1 MEPHVRWCERSENE
15 SRKKLL
21 RFPPTRFF
29 YPSIGISVFL
39 LNLIFWNP
47 QHKRNS
53 SAKILNL
60 WHITKQFI
68 LNKVDL
74 PTYSL
79 LYARKYLILQAKF
92 SIMIDNIRIRNYK
105 SIVDLTLELG
115 RFNVI
120 IGTNGC
126 GKSNILEAITL
137 GSLAISDNADL
148 GRLATYGIRVTDK
161 DMMVNA
167 FEDTD
172 DNWND
177 RILLEIA
184 GDNKDWNTDIAL
196 SYDEKWNK
204 WDKTEPNAYKIISQ
218 NYESEN
224 GEVSDKIVPYKEYHQ
239 LYKKLIDKPTFRSFL
254 TYSPNE
260 NVMRE
265 MVRTVSV
272 YPLGVHGE
280 GLFQYLKLIK
290 AQQLF
295 PVINEGLRMLDWF
308 EDVSPAD
315 ELLSNE
321 FDVIITDKY
330 LKETLHSF
338 DQRST
343 NEGFLYLLFYLT
355 LFNSQDTPPFFA
367 VDNIETSFNPGL
379 CQSLTRYLTRASKD
393 NEKQVILTTHN
404 PYILDGMDLSSD
416 EQRLFVC
423 RRDIDGHTKIERV
436 KYRENRKMSLS
447 ELWMS
452 GLIGA
457 LPDNF

>member
-1 MEPHVRWCERSENE
+1 M
-15 SRKKLL
+15 
-21 RFPPTRFF
+21 
-29 YPSIGISVFL
+29 
-39 LNLIFWNP
+39 
-47 QHKRNS
+47 
-53 SAKILNL
+53 
-60 WHITKQFI
+60 
-68 LNKVDL
+68 DL

-79 LYARKYLILQAKF
+79 LFARKYLILQAKF
-92 SIMIDNIRIRNYK
+92 SIMIDKIRIRNYK

-177 RILLEIA
+177 HILLEIA

-224 GEVSDKIVPYKEYHQ
+224 GEVSDKIVPYKEYNQ

-280 GLFQYLKLIK
+280 GLFQYLKLTK

>member
-1 MEPHVRWCERSENE
+1 
-15 SRKKLL
+15 
-21 RFPPTRFF
+21 
-29 YPSIGISVFL
+29 
-39 LNLIFWNP
+39 
-47 QHKRNS
+47 
-53 SAKILNL
+53 
-60 WHITKQFI
+60 
-68 LNKVDL
+68 
-74 PTYSL
+74 
-79 LYARKYLILQAKF
+79 
-92 SIMIDNIRIRNYK
+92 MIDSIRIRNYK

-126 GKSNILEAITL
+126 GKSNILEAITM
-137 GSLAISDNADL
+137 GALAISDNADL
-148 GRLATYGIRVTDK
+148 GRLATYGIRVTEP

-172 DNWND
+172 DIWNEH
-177 RILLEIA
+177 IQLEIA
-184 GDNKDWNTDIAL
+184 GDNKKWNTDLAL

-204 WDKTEPNAYKIISQ
+204 WEKSEPKAYKIISQ
-218 NYESEN
+218 NYESEH
-224 GEVSDKIVPYKEYHQ
+224 GEVSDKTVPYKEYHQ
-239 LYKKLIDKPTFRSFL
+239 LYKELIDKPTFRSFL

-260 NVMRE
+260 SVMRE
-265 MVRTVSV
+265 MVRTVTV

-280 GLFQYLKLIK
+280 GLFQYLKLTK
-290 AQQLF
+290 TQSLF
-295 PVINEGLRMLDWF
+295 PIINEGLKMLDWF
-308 EDVSPAD
+308 EGISPAD
-315 ELLSNE
+315 DLLSNE
-321 FDVIITDKY
+321 FDVTITDKY

-379 CQSLTRYLTRASKD
+379 CQNLTRYLTNVSQNND
-393 NEKQVILTTHN
+393 KQAIITTHN
-404 PYILDGMDLSSD
+404 PYVLDGLDLSDD

-423 RRDIDGHTKIERV
+423 RRDIDGHTRIERV
-436 KYRENRKMSLS
+436 KYREDRKMSLS

-457 LPDNF
+457 LPENF

>member
-1 MEPHVRWCERSENE
+1 
-15 SRKKLL
+15 
-21 RFPPTRFF
+21 
-29 YPSIGISVFL
+29 
-39 LNLIFWNP
+39 
-47 QHKRNS
+47 
-53 SAKILNL
+53 
-60 WHITKQFI
+60 
-68 LNKVDL
+68 
-74 PTYSL
+74 
-79 LYARKYLILQAKF
+79 
-92 SIMIDNIRIRNYK
+92 MIDSIRIRNYK

-126 GKSNILEAITL
+126 GKSNLLEAITL

-148 GRLATYGIRVTDK
+148 GRLSTYGIRVTEP

-172 DNWND
+172 DDLNEH
-177 RILLEIA
+177 IQLEIA
-184 GDNKDWNTDIAL
+184 GDNKKWSTDIAL

-204 WDKTEPNAYKIISQ
+204 WEKIEPNAYKIISQ
-218 NYESEN
+218 NYKNEH
-224 GEVSDKIVPYKEYHQ
+224 GDVPDKIVPYEEYHQ
-239 LYKKLIDKPTFRSFL
+239 LYKELIDKPTFRSFL

-265 MVRTVSV
+265 MFRTVTV

-280 GLFQYLKLIK
+280 GLFQYLKLTK
-290 AQQLF
+290 TQHLF
-295 PVINEGLRMLDWF
+295 PIINEGLRMLDWF
-308 EDVSPAD
+308 EGVSPAD
-315 ELLSNE
+315 NLLSNE
-321 FDVIITDKY
+321 FDVKITDKY

-367 VDNIETSFNPGL
+367 IDNIETSFNPGL
-379 CQSLTRYLTRASKD
+379 CQNLTKYLTHASED
-393 NEKQVILTTHN
+393 NGKQVLLTTHN
-404 PYILDGMDLSSD
+404 PYILDGLDLSDD

-436 KYRENRKMSLS
+436 KYREDRKMSLS

>member
-1 MEPHVRWCERSENE
+1 
-15 SRKKLL
+15 
-21 RFPPTRFF
+21 
-29 YPSIGISVFL
+29 
-39 LNLIFWNP
+39 
-47 QHKRNS
+47 
-53 SAKILNL
+53 
-60 WHITKQFI
+60 
-68 LNKVDL
+68 
-74 PTYSL
+74 
-79 LYARKYLILQAKF
+79 
-92 SIMIDNIRIRNYK
+92 
-105 SIVDLTLELG
+105 
-115 RFNVI
+115 
-120 IGTNGC
+120 
-126 GKSNILEAITL
+126 
-137 GSLAISDNADL
+137 
-148 GRLATYGIRVTDK
+148 
-161 DMMVNA
+161 
-167 FEDTD
+167 
-172 DNWND
+172 
-177 RILLEIA
+177 
-184 GDNKDWNTDIAL
+184 
-196 SYDEKWNK
+196 
-204 WDKTEPNAYKIISQ
+204 
-218 NYESEN
+218 
-224 GEVSDKIVPYKEYHQ
+224 
-239 LYKKLIDKPTFRSFL
+239 
-254 TYSPNE
+254 
-260 NVMRE
+260 MRE

-280 GLFQYLKLIK
+280 GLFQYLKLTK